1 MPLSALLWI
10 LVIAAGVSIGSIL
23 IAVLRNKG
31 DAIGDE
37 LTQLTILGGLVVVLA
52 APNLLWYKS
61 VRDVMLVD
69 LPAPLEQSV
78 EKPAP
83 ATVEAPAVFHP
94 ELMVQ

>member
-1 MPLSALLWI
+1 MPLPVLLWI
-10 LVIAAGVSIGSIL
+10 LVIAASVSIGSIL

-31 DAIGDE
+31 DVIGDE

-52 APNLLWYKS
+52 APNLLWYKN
-61 VRDVMLVD
+61 VREVMMID
-69 LPAPLEQSV
+69 LPAPREQSV

-83 ATVEAPAVFHP
+83 ATVEAPVIFHP